1 MKKKLNFNTE
11 IFYLYTN
18 IIKSLRQ
25 YTMQTHANLT
35 MAFMPELAAE
45 LFTKKSKKHGGS
57 IKDGLAKR
65 VHSLGHQFALSY
77 LINPDVDTGYALEV
91 GHDLFE
97 GTTFRKA
104 ALKQK
109 LSPENL
115 DVFCKASF
123 KASLRWKH
131 QMEDAMHTFIGSDGS
146 EPTMVQSSSVVGCY
160 SKRFKHHS
168 GSLDFQGTSY
178 GYRAIALPTDKES
191 GNVLVVLPEK
201 IIEDNDLLKSI
212 SDDAL
217 EKWTEDLFTEVMTE
231 AVVIPHFSKTVE
243 GGVDL
248 LTEDMYSRLKGKCE
262 HLRMN
267 LNMTLHLDS
276 EGVKSSSD
284 MKVVGGSRGGRP
296 RPPPPV
302 APFEVDRP
310 CVYIGLQEEV
320 ELFRAF
326 ANGDGLT
333 ILSQEEVKAREQE
346 KNQKFALR
354 KVLRGVPYNC
364 AQYTKG
370 LWYALKKKS
379 LKELQEKKRI
389 LDAILEDTQER
400 ESLDQWLNVIEYGD
414 EDFVKRRVQVSGS
427 TQEGEKLLYKRQ
439 VKDLEIDNLIAYY
452 DDLTFT
458 HMVEMEN
465 AFS

>member
-1 MKKKLNFNTE
+1 MGTE
-11 IFYLYTN
+11 
-18 IIKSLRQ
+18 
-25 YTMQTHANLT
+25 
-35 MAFMPELAAE
+35 
-45 LFTKKSKKHGGS
+45 
-57 IKDGLAKR
+57 
-65 VHSLGHQFALSY
+65 
-77 LINPDVDTGYALEV
+77 
-91 GHDLFE
+91 
-97 GTTFRKA
+97 
-104 ALKQK
+104 
-109 LSPENL
+109 
-115 DVFCKASF
+115 
-123 KASLRWKH
+123 
-131 QMEDAMHTFIGSDGS
+131 
-146 EPTMVQSSSVVGCY
+146 
-160 SKRFKHHS
+160 
-168 GSLDFQGTSY
+168 
-178 GYRAIALPTDKES
+178 AIALPTDKES
-191 GNVLVVLPEK
+191 GNVLVVLERSSRTM
-201 IIEDNDLLKSI
+201 IFIKSI

-217 EKWTEDLFTEVMTE
+217 EKWTEDSFTEVMTE
-231 AVVIPHFSKTVE
+231 AVVVPHFSKTVE
-243 GGVDL
+243 GGVDI
-248 LTEDMYSRLKGKCE
+248 LTEEMCSILKGKCE

-267 LNMTLHLDS
+267 LNMTLDLDS

-354 KVLRGVPYNC
+354 KLLRVFPYNC

-389 LDAILEDTQER
+389 LDAILEDTQGR
-400 ESLDQWLNVIEYGD
+400 ESLDRWLNVIEYGD
-414 EDFVKRRVQVSGS
+414 EDFVKTRVQLSGS

-439 VKDLEIDNLIAYY
+439 VKDLEIENLKDFYE
-452 DDLTFT
+452 DLTFA

>member
-25 YTMQTHANLT
+25 YTMQTDSNLT
-35 MAFMPELAAE
+35 MAFMPQVAGE
-45 LFTKKSKKHGGS
+45 LFTKKSKKHGEP
-57 IKDGLAKR
+57 IFDGLAKR
-65 VHSLGHQFALSY
+65 ITSLGHEFALSY
-77 LINPDVDTGYALEV
+77 LINPEVDTGYALEV
-91 GHDLFE
+91 GHDLSEGSNFE
-97 GTTFRKA
+97 EAARKEE
-104 ALKQK
+104 LT
-109 LSPENL
+109 PENL

-131 QMEDAMHTFIGSDGS
+131 EMEDAMHTFIRSDGS

-160 SKRFKHHS
+160 SKRFNHHS
-168 GSLDFQGTSY
+168 GSLNFQGTSY

-191 GNVLVVLPEK
+191 GNVLVVLPEE

-217 EKWTEDLFTEVMTE
+217 EKWTEDSFKEVMTE
-231 AVVIPHFSKTVE
+231 AVVVPHFSKTVE
-243 GGVDL
+243 GGVDI
-248 LTEDMYSRLKGKCE
+248 LTEEMCSILKGKCE

-267 LNMTLHLDS
+267 LNMTLDLDS

-333 ILSQEEVKAREQE
+333 LLSEEEVKARELE
-346 KNQKFALR
+346 EEQKRHLFKEIIKDPYLCGSMRQTR
-354 KVLRGVPYNC
+354 K
-364 AQYTKG
+364 
-370 LWYALKKKS
+370 ALKNKS
-379 LKELQEKKRI
+379 LQCLQEKKAI
-389 LDAILEDTQER
+389 LDAILAHPQGKEI
-400 ESLDQWLNVIEYGD
+400 LDQWKPEINGI
-414 EDFVKRRVQVSGS
+414 
-427 TQEGEKLLYKRQ
+427 THTCC
-439 VKDLEIDNLIAYY
+439 VKDLEVENLKEVYESLA
-452 DDLTFT
+452 FT
-458 HMVEMEN
+458 
-465 AFS
+465 